1 MFFSLTTLVLTGI
14 LVFSS
19 SFLALIALICKD
31 GWRASLFAGLAIY
44 IGAIG
49 ACFGMIPGPEGYSL
63 ALFLGFPGLSIGSR
77 GLNSLLKDY
86 GLPQKTSDSG

>member
-31 GWRASLFAGLAIY
+31 GWRALLFVGLAIY

-49 ACFGMIPGPEGYSL
+49 AYFGKLPSAEGYSL
-63 ALFLGFPGLSIGSR
+63 ALLLWIPGLTIGSR
-77 GLNSLLKDY
+77 GLNALLKDH
-86 GLPQKTSDSG
+86 GLSPNTSDSG